1 MKKNKKI
8 NQSEIA
14 FYKYQGHCYQVLE
27 NLIKDGWDD
36 KKFKMDMPP
45 EFILVYIFLN
55 VIFKH
60 TPLMDEGKEDLL
72 RHLKNLFNKMPDDLE
87 QAIEC
92 LTHKREEKEN
102 RNIKNII
109 KNSILHK

>member
-14 FYKYQGHCYQVLE
+14 FYKYQDHCYQVLE

-72 RHLKNLFNKMPDDLE
+72 RHLKDLFGKMPDDLK

-92 LTHKREEKEN
+92 LTYKRDKKEQKKFEKTL
-102 RNIKNII
+102 K
-109 KNSILHK
+109 KSVLH

>member
-8 NQSEIA
+8 NQSKIA
-14 FYKYQGHCYQVLE
+14 FYKYQNHCYQVLM
-27 NLIKDGWDD
+27 N
-36 KKFKMDMPP
+36 MPP

-72 RHLKNLFNKMPDDLE
+72 RHLKDLFGKMPDDLE

-92 LTHKREEKEN
+92 LTYKRDKKEQKKFEKTL
-102 RNIKNII
+102 K
-109 KNSILHK
+109 KSLLH

>member
-1 MKKNKKI
+1 MKKNKEEKI
-8 NQSEIA
+8 KEIE
-14 FYKYQGHCYQVLE
+14 FFKYQNHCYKVLE
-27 NLIKDGWDD
+27 NLIRDGWDD
-36 KKFKMDMPP
+36 KKFNMGMPP

-60 TPLMDEGKEDLL
+60 TPLLDEGKEHLL
-72 RHLKNLFNKMPDDLE
+72 KHLKDLFGKMPDDLE

-102 RNIKNII
+102 RNIKKII
-109 KNSILHK
+109 KNSILH

>member
-8 NQSEIA
+8 NQSKIA
-14 FYKYQGHCYQVLE
+14 FYKYQNHCYQVLE

-36 KKFKMDMPP
+36 KKFKMNMPP

-72 RHLKNLFNKMPDDLE
+72 RHLKDLFGKMPYDLE

-92 LTHKREEKEN
+92 LTHKRDKKEQKKFEKTL
-102 RNIKNII
+102 K
-109 KNSILHK
+109 KSLLH